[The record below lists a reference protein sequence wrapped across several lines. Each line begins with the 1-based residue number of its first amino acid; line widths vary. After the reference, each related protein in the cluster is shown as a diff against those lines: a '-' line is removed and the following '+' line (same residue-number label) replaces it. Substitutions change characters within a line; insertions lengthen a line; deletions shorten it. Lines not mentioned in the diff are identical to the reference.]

1 MTRISIR
8 STRGYPRRSS
18 RWRVTVRGRFWS
30 SFLSKA
36 RPSAKCVSVRKAFPF
51 LSQDQNGFDLPGVT
65 LPQDQDE
72 VRAADGT
79 TCSSAISGSGAYLD
93 VGVIKSNRVLDS
105 GEFATY
111 GRVVIPLGRTPKR
124 LDCARLYE
132 LEVERLQMEL
142 SLLKMGVLPDG
153 VEITG
158 STTRTAAANPKPK
171 RNWVRK
177 AGPPTATA
185 TDEG

>member
-1 MTRISIR
+1 MWQVSWPKAILTSAVLGGLLFASEAR
-8 STRGYPRRSS
+8 SEDIYR
-18 RWRVTVRGRFWS
+18 
-30 SFLSKA
+30 
-36 RPSAKCVSVRKAFPF
+36 
-51 LSQDQNGFDLPGVT
+51 LSQNQNGFDLPGVI
-65 LPQDQDE
+65 LPQGQDE

-93 VGVIKSNRVLDS
+93 VGVIKNNRVLDS
-105 GEFATY
+105 GDFATY

-132 LEVERLQMEL
+132 LEVERLRMEL

-158 STTRTAAANPKPK
+158 STTRTAAANPKAK
-171 RNWVRK
+171 RSWVSE
-177 AGPPTATA
+177 GWTAN
-185 TDEG
+185 GNGNNR